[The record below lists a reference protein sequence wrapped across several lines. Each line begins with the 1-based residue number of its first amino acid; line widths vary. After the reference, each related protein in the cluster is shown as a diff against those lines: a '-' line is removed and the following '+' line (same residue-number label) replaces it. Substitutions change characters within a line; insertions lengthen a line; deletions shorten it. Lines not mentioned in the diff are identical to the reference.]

1 MTLWMFLSLLK
12 KETKKN
18 VIGAK
23 DSRLKDTKISSN
35 EEEIVWRNEGRKKM
49 WEEEEGTLS

>member
-49 WEEEEGTLS
+49 WEEEGTLS

>member
-1 MTLWMFLSLLK
+1 MNVLVSSQK
-12 KETKKN
+12 RNKKN

-35 EEEIVWRNEGRKKM
+35 EEEIV
-49 WEEEEGTLS
+49 

>member
-1 MTLWMFLSLLK
+1 MFLSFLK

-23 DSRLKDTKISSN
+23 DSRLRDTKISSN
-35 EEEIVWRNEGRKKM
+35 EEEIVWRNEGTKKNM
-49 WEEEEGTLS
+49 REVGGNAFLGGK